1 MAPALGATNN
11 LQSNRTIRVSEMG
24 MRRAAT
30 KIVMPAFPEAA
41 RKRGAKGVAVAE
53 LELNA
58 EGVVVRFQIL
68 ESPDPLIKVAV
79 AEAVQKWKFQPQT
92 LNGEPVNII
101 GKLTFYYLV
110 DGHGEGRVEN
120 PKQIK

>member
-1 MAPALGATNN
+1 MRALVLTLLVLMAPAPGATNN
-11 LQSNRTIRVSEMG
+11 LQSTRTIRVSEMG

-30 KIVMPAFPEAA
+30 KIVMPAFPETA

-92 LNGEPVNII
+92 LNGEPVNI
-101 GKLTFYYLV
+101 
-110 DGHGEGRVEN
+110 
-120 PKQIK
+120 